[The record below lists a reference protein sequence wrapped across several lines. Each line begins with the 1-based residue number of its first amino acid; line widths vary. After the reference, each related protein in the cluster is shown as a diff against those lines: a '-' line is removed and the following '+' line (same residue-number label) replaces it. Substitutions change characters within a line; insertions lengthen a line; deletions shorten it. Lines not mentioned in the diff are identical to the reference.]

1 MILEAWY
8 GPAERDSDSEGLDL
22 NVTIPVQALVNKS
35 QLYIPG
41 RRSKVGL
48 NTVLAFPNFFCWF
61 PFPFADSELTN
72 VSICSRI
79 LRTSNAGNI
88 LHALV
93 LL

>member
-48 NTVLAFPNFFCWF
+48 NTVLAFPNFFLLVPLPLC
-61 PFPFADSELTN
+61 
-72 VSICSRI
+72 R
-79 LRTSNAGNI
+79 LRTYQRVNMFSDFAN
-88 LHALV
+88 V
-93 LL
+93 